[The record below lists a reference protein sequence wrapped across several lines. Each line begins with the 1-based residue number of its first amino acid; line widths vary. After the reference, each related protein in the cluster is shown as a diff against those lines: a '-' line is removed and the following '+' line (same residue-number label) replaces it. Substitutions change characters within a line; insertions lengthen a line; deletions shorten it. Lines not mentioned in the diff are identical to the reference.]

1 MVCTFVCTAKKLFG
15 SPMKFGLPGGLS
27 MYSKLTQY
35 GNRSLTHYYAYNE
48 AVVASFS
55 NGQVNTLL
63 SQQLWQ
69 LIYCMASFKSIQ
81 WISVTAVP
89 GNSLLYGRKVF
100 GQWGVCRPCLNSS
113 FVLHVLNWFLCIQD
127 CVQPTPGFCERQS
140 NTSMLLVPMAGL

>member
-1 MVCTFVCTAKKLFG
+1 
-15 SPMKFGLPGGLS
+15 

-81 WISVTAVP
+81 WISITAVP
-89 GNSLLYGRKVF
+89 GNNLLYGRKVF
-100 GQWGVCRPCLNSS
+100 GQ
-113 FVLHVLNWFLCIQD
+113 
-127 CVQPTPGFCERQS
+127 
-140 NTSMLLVPMAGL
+140 